1 MHTVPVGNFH
11 TDRDTQMRSEL
22 LIEYNTNYAQLHF
35 EKKIVLLLG
44 QRTFVSHCE

>member
-11 TDRDTQMRSEL
+11 TDRHSQMRSEL

-35 EKKIVLLLG
+35 EKNSSVVKA
-44 QRTFVSHCE
+44 TNFCESL